1 MHRIE
6 GVGIRRDPLV
16 AIFLEDPPLFRFWTS
31 PEYYLLF
38 PSNLTEN
45 RPEQDSFGGGT
56 SLSLHDDK
64 LVQRSGYFHRL
75 RREHAELDR

>member
-1 MHRIE
+1 MVTGNISILAPCM
-6 GVGIRRDPLV
+6 VLY
-16 AIFLEDPPLFRFWTS
+16 LL
-31 PEYYLLF
+31 YLLF

>member
-1 MHRIE
+1 MER
-6 GVGIRRDPLV
+6 
-16 AIFLEDPPLFRFWTS
+16 
-31 PEYYLLF
+31 YLLF